1 MHRLLSRQLKQARTL
16 GGEVDLPRLFELVSQ
31 AYEESEQN
39 RIRADRAN
47 DYMAQ
52 ELTEMLE
59 LREFS
64 QRLENAKRVA
74 EEANAAKSRF
84 IASMSHEL
92 RTPLNAII
100 GYSELMAE
108 EAELRGLSEQIADH
122 ERVLKHA
129 RNLLKHINE
138 ILDFSKVE
146 AGKLLLEQEEF
157 ALAAVLGDALEAV
170 RRQAEA
176 RGTALTLNMEDEK
189 LRLNSDPFRLNQ
201 CVLNIL
207 SNAIKF
213 TEGGEIE
220 LRVQLCSG
228 SGGRMVSISV
238 SDTGVGMTPEQAGR
252 VFQPFEQAD
261 ASITR
266 KYGGTGLGLSITQRI
281 ARHLGGDVDIVS
293 ELGRGTTVR
302 LVVAVDLANKSANRQ
317 DVRIA

>member
-1 MHRLLSRQLKQARTL
+1 MHRLLQRQLKQVTGAD
-16 GGEVDLPRLFELVSQ
+16 GQVDVQRLLALVSE
-31 AYEESEQN
+31 AYGESERN

-47 DYMAQ
+47 DHMAQ
-52 ELTEMLE
+52 ELSEMLD

-84 IASMSHEL
+84 IANMSHEL

-108 EAELRGLSEQIADH
+108 EAEAQGLDQAADH

-129 RNLLKHINE
+129 RALLKHINE
-138 ILDFSKVE
+138 VLDFSKIE
-146 AGKLLLEQEEF
+146 AGKLVLEQEEF
-157 ALAAVLGDALEAV
+157 PLAAVLGDAFEAV
-170 RRQAEA
+170 RHQAKA
-176 RGTALTLNMEDEK
+176 QGTKLSLLMGDEN
-189 LRLNSDPFRLNQ
+189 LRLVSDPFRLNQ

-213 TEGGEIE
+213 TEGGEIVVRTQFCPKSE
-220 LRVQLCSG
+220 
-228 SGGRMVSISV
+228 GRSICISV
-238 SDTGVGMTPEQAGR
+238 ADTGVGMTREQAER

-261 ASITR
+261 VSITR

-281 ARHLGGDVDIVS
+281 ARLLGGDIQIAS

-302 LVVAVDLANKSANRQ
+302 LVVAIDLPNSAGQ
-317 DVRIA
+317 APCALVA